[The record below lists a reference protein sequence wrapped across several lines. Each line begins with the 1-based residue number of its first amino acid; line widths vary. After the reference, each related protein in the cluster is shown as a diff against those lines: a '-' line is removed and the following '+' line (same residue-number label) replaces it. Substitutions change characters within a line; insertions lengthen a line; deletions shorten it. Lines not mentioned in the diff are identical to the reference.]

1 MKLHH
6 ALAATLLAGASAAAS
21 AGDLSYAY
29 LEAGYAR
36 SDRDALDNGNGFGV
50 RGSGAIT
57 DSFHFFGG
65 YERTDHDDF
74 DLADWR
80 AGIGY
85 NLAVSDN
92 VDLIARVSYEKA
104 DYDIIGDGD
113 GYGVEVGVRAAL
125 SPAFEASAGVR
136 HRDIDFDGQIACI
149 AVVPTPPGC
158 VFAAEAD
165 GSDTA
170 FYVGGQYK
178 FNPQWGIA
186 AEVSFSDADNRV
198 FVGPRISF

>member
-1 MKLHH
+1 MKLHQ
-6 ALAATLLAGASAAAS
+6 ALAVALLTGTASAAS
-21 AGDLSYAY
+21 AADLSYTW

-36 SDRDALDNGNGFGV
+36 SDRDALDSGNGFGV

-57 DSFHFFGG
+57 DSLHFFGG

-85 NLAVSDN
+85 NLAVSDR
-92 VDLIARVSYEKA
+92 VDLVARVAYEKA
-104 DYDIIGDGD
+104 DYDLIGDGD

-125 SPAFEASAGVR
+125 APSFEAQAGVR
-136 HRDIDFDGQIACI
+136 HRDIDFDGELACI
-149 AVVPTPPGC
+149 AVVPTPPAC
-158 VFAAEAD
+158 RFAADAD

-170 FYVGGQYK
+170 FFVGGQYK
-178 FNPQWGIA
+178 FDAQWGIA
-186 AEVSFSDADNRV
+186 AELSFSDADNRV
-198 FVGPRISF
+198 FLGPRLSF

>member
-6 ALAATLLAGASAAAS
+6 ALAAALLAGASATAS
-21 AGDLSYAY
+21 AGDLSYTW

-36 SDRDALDNGNGFGV
+36 SDRDALDNGNGFGL

-104 DYDIIGDGD
+104 DYDLIGDGD

-136 HRDIDFDGQIACI
+136 HRDIDFDGEIACI
-149 AVVPTPPGC
+149 AIVPTPPGC
-158 VFAAEAD
+158 VFAADAD

-170 FYVGGQYK
+170 FFVGGQYK